1 MRFYVDIEDEDHIA
15 GITKAREQYNA
26 SLPQIDNPDYVE
38 PNLQEWVENPDYEPP
53 QGDPLIENPDYV
65 PAQEGVGEPQ
75 ILNPDYDE
83 EDEESEQMID
93 NPDYVEATEAVG
105 EPMIENPDYV
115 APVGEALINN
125 PDYTEGTP
133 DLPKMIEDEGFT
145 EDKDYMK
152 WVIEKAAESYAKEFG
167 IID

>member
-1 MRFYVDIEDEDHIA
+1 MGGVWGCDPGVRSSCRTHLRYVGAVEA
-15 GITKAREQYNA
+15 VGQ
-26 SLPQIDNPDYVE
+26 PQIP
-38 PNLQEWVENPDYEPP
+38 
-53 QGDPLIENPDYV
+53 
-65 PAQEGVGEPQ
+65 
-75 ILNPDYDE
+75 NPDYDE
-83 EDEESEQMID
+83 EDEDSEEFIDNPDYVPAVEESGTPMID
-93 NPDYVEATEAVG
+93 NPDYVPATEAVG

-115 APVGEALINN
+115 APVGEALIDN

-133 DLPKMIEDEGFT
+133 DLPKMIDDEGFT